1 MTMVMMSNIDKDG
14 IGESMATMGMMMVM
28 TMRMRTGVKMMNR
41 Y

>member
-1 MTMVMMSNIDKDG
+1 MTMVMMINIDKDG

-28 TMRMRTGVKMMNR
+28 TKRTRTGMKMMNR